1 MKWCFWLILFSP
13 VFAFSQN
20 TYGYKNL
27 VMEGGGVRGLAYSG
41 ALEVLEKKGI
51 LDSID
56 RVAGSSAG
64 AIAGL
69 MVSLG
74 YNSVE
79 IDSILQNL
87 KIQEFNDGKFLIGK
101 LKRIKTEFG
110 VYKGDKFESWLGQL
124 IEFKTGNANITFN
137 ELHQLHLSKRPFKD
151 FYCTGTNITQ
161 QRLDILSWQTM
172 PEMKLSTA
180 VHISGCIPFYFK
192 PVPIDSEGKEVD
204 LGDTTVKYDLY
215 VDGGMLCN
223 YPINMFDS
231 SLDGDNPLTSE
242 KVIYNHQTL
251 GLKLERGEQIE
262 NFDKNDVNI
271 APYQIVTMKEYT
283 SAVMNLMMESI
294 NRKSPQLANE
304 RGRTIYISYGDISG
318 KPRKISSAEK
328 KILHDYGVSA
338 ANKFFDTPLVAK

>member
-1 MKWCFWLILFSP
+1 MKWLLLLIFFIP
-13 VFAFSQN
+13 AYVFAQN

-41 ALEVLEKKGI
+41 ALEVLEQKGI
-51 LDSID
+51 IDNLD

-74 YNSVE
+74 YNSTE

-87 KIQEFNDGKFLIGK
+87 KIQEFNDGKSLYGK

-110 VYKGDKFESWLGQL
+110 LYKGDKFESWLEQL
-124 IEFKTGNANITFN
+124 IEFKTGKAHITFSD
-137 ELHQLHLSKRPFKD
+137 LHQLHLANKSFKD
-151 FYCTGTNITQ
+151 FYCTGTNITR
-161 QRLDILSWQTM
+161 QRLDIFSWKTM
-172 PEMKLSTA
+172 PGMKLSTA
-180 VHISGCIPFYFK
+180 VHISSCIPFYFK
-192 PVPIDSEGKEVD
+192 PVPVDSLGNEVA
-204 LGDTTVKYDLY
+204 LSDTSAKYDLY

-231 SLDGDNPLTSE
+231 SLDGNNPLTTE
-242 KVIYNHQTL
+242 NVIYNPGTL

-262 NFDKNDVNI
+262 NFDKNDVDI
-271 APYQIVTMKEYT
+271 APYQIVSMKEYT

-294 NRKSPQLANE
+294 NRKSPHLANE

-318 KPRKISSAEK
+318 KPRKISLEEK
-328 KILHDYGVSA
+328 KVLHDYGVKA
-338 ANKFFDTPLVAK
+338 AMKFFDTPLVAK